1 MKTDLSSLRHAIPR
15 DLGSFTE
22 FYERRRIDLTVM
34 TSEQYVLAYENYRN
48 RFTQAISKL
57 EISHDD
63 RTRSIVRTVV
73 RAAMDNIQDS
83 GNYLG
88 DCYDVELPESLAWYQ
103 LLLPASAITSFAWMA
118 TDDLAGM
125 LVEKFT
131 TSGYTD
137 FRSWS
142 SHTVWRITGEK
153 WQLTFSEPTRPSP
166 YVDMTNEDRVLI
178 YTSYQDRY
186 LTNKFKIPEI
196 GNINLIGDTDD
207 FLGDV
212 ALLSLL

>member
-22 FYERRRIDLTVM
+22 FYSQRRIDINAM
-34 TSEQYVLAYENYRN
+34 TAEQYVMAYENYRN

-57 EISHDD
+57 SAGHNDHTENI
-63 RTRSIVRTVV
+63 IRTVV
-73 RAAMDNIQDS
+73 RAAMGNIQDS
-83 GNYLG
+83 ANYLG
-88 DCYDVELPESLAWYQ
+88 DCYDIELPESLAWCQ

-118 TDDLAGM
+118 SDDLAGM

-131 TSGYTD
+131 TASYPNYAM
-137 FRSWS
+137 WS
-142 SHTVWRITGEK
+142 VHTVWRITGEK
-153 WQLTFSEPTRPSP
+153 WQLTFGEPSRGSP
-166 YVDMTNEDRVLI
+166 YLEMPMKDRIMI
-178 YTSYQDRY
+178 YTSYQDEY
-186 LTNKFKIPEI
+186 LKNKFKVTEI
-196 GNINLIGDTDD
+196 NNVNLIGDADD